1 MIVPSDIGLP
11 EKFVT
16 FRSYPGFS
24 QWNTSAEMAASE
36 LRYLGLCAPPGAG
49 KTTCNMTVSRIL
61 DAPRTL
67 YLTVNKPL
75 QSQLMNDFADSPLRL
90 FNLVGHSAYPCMSR
104 YYDDSGDLSD
114 VECSEPREECPY
126 YVDVTLSLSRTHVCT
141 NYANWISIAKVG
153 DPDRFGKF
161 DLLILDEAHN
171 LESLLCSL
179 LSIKLSRRTVY
190 QLLTRDLPPSN
201 SQLETWIS
209 WALEMLPVS
218 ESALSR
224 SRSSDKVDNRGRESR
239 ETKRIKRLQEHLET
253 ISEIRDEW
261 VIEQT
266 NTGVQ
271 LTPAFAS
278 NYAEKYLFRGI
289 PKILLSSATL
299 TSKDFE
305 YLGLSRSDYDL
316 HDIESG
322 FDVQRRPFYYWPCIE
337 MDYRTMDVEGCV
349 RQVMNRLDRI
359 IDANSA
365 DKGII
370 HTISYRYA
378 EMIAETSR
386 HRIITHKSHN
396 AQNVI
401 RRFMSDPVP
410 GVLASPIISEGFD
423 FDGDKAR
430 WNLIWK
436 VPTVDSRNPLI
447 AMRKKRDKTYTLYLA
462 GKSIMQM
469 VGRVCR
475 STSDYGWSGIMD
487 KHWGRWMQRA
497 IPWPRYFRA
506 SWKTIND
513 VPQPLKF

>member
-11 EKFVT
+11 EKFAT

-24 QWNTSAEMAASE
+24 QWDTSAKMAASE
-36 LRYLGLCAPPGAG
+36 SRYLGLCAPPGSG
-49 KTTCNMTVSRIL
+49 KTVLGMTVSRIL

-114 VECSEPREECPY
+114 VECSEPREECGY
-126 YVDVTLSLSRTHVCT
+126 NRDVITSLSRTHVSS

-153 DPDRFGKF
+153 DPERFGKF
-161 DLLILDEAHN
+161 DLIILDEAHN

-190 QLLTRDLPPSN
+190 QLLSRDLPSADSP
-201 SQLETWIS
+201 LETWIS
-209 WALEMLPVS
+209 WASEMLPVS
-218 ESALSR
+218 ELALSR

-261 VIEQT
+261 VIEPT
-266 NTGVQ
+266 NSGVQ

-289 PKILLSSATL
+289 PKVLLSSATL

-322 FDVQRRPFYYWPCIE
+322 FDVARRPFCYWPTLE
-337 MDYRTMDVEGCV
+337 VDYNTMKYEGCV
-349 RQVMNRLDRI
+349 RQLVNRFDRI
-359 IDANSA
+359 IDSRL
-365 DKGII
+365 DLKGIT
-370 HTISYRYA
+370 HSVSYDYA
-378 EMIAETSR
+378 ELFSSTSR
-386 HRIITHKSHN
+386 HKILTHRSHT
-396 AQNVI
+396 AQRVI
-401 RRFMSDPVP
+401 SHFMSDPLP
-410 GVLASPIISEGFD
+410 GHLASPVIGEGLD
-423 FDGDKAR
+423 FAGDRAR
-430 WNLIWK
+430 YQFFWK
-436 VPTVDSRNPLI
+436 VPTKYSRDPLI
-447 AMRKKRDKTYTLYLA
+447 AARKKRYKSYALHLA
-462 GKSIMQM
+462 GKDILQSYGRIMRDVHDWGESFM
-469 VGRVCR
+469 LDR
-475 STSDYGWSGIMD
+475 
-487 KHWGRWMQRA
+487 HWGKWMQKA

-513 VPQPLKF
+513 VPQPLRF